1 MEGGAVAPAGGA
13 QAAIAFVAYLALVL
27 GLGVASARYSSGG
40 LAEFFVGGRRMHRLV
55 VALSAVVSGRSAWL
69 LVGVT
74 GLAYTRGA
82 SAVWAVVG
90 YIVVEAALFLAYAPR
105 LRRFAGAYDCVTV
118 PDFFAARFG
127 EGGRER
133 PRGDAALRGV
143 LVAIVLVFMV
153 GYVAAQL
160 VAGGKAF
167 AASFGWDET
176 AGVLATAAIV
186 LAYTVLGGF
195 LAVSLTDVVQAVFML
210 LALVVVPAVAIAGR
224 GGLGAVLGELAALD
238 PTLVDPAA
246 IGLGAAL
253 GFLGIGLGS
262 PGNPHILARY
272 LSIGDAEQ
280 LRWAAVV
287 GTVWN
292 VVMGWGALFIGLAGR
307 AWFPAVAAL
316 PGADPENLYPTLASQ
331 LLHPVLFGAVVA
343 SIFAAIMSTAD
354 SQLLVAASS
363 LVRDLYDKVWR
374 RGEEVPARRLV
385 TMSRATV
392 VVLVAAA
399 VGLGLGVEEL
409 VFWLVLF
416 AWAGLGAALGP
427 TSILALTWRG
437 TTRAGVIAGAL
448 TGAATTIAWKL
459 TPALA
464 ASLYELLPGFAAGLV
479 TTWAVSRLGRP
490 PEEVGAMFAVM
501 GGEELE
507 RSASGPAER
516 SL

>member
-1 MEGGAVAPAGGA
+1 MEGAAVTAPGGA
-13 QAAIAFVAYLALVL
+13 QAAVAFVAYLALVL
-27 GLGVASARYSSGG
+27 GLGVVSARFSSGG
-40 LAEFFVGGRRMHRLV
+40 LAEFFVGGRRMSRLV

-90 YIVVEAALFLAYAPR
+90 YVVVEAALFLVYAPR
-105 LRRFAGAYDCVTV
+105 LRRFAGAWDCVTV

-133 PRGDAALRGV
+133 PRGGDGLLRGV

-186 LAYTVLGGF
+186 LAYTAAGGF
-195 LAVSLTDVVQAVFML
+195 LAVSRTDVVQAVFML
-210 LALVVVPAVAIAGR
+210 VALVVVPVAAIAGR
-224 GGLGAVLGELAALD
+224 GGLTAVLGELAALD

-246 IGLGAAL
+246 IGWGAAL

-262 PGNPHILARY
+262 PGSPHILARY
-272 LSIGDAEQ
+272 LSIGDAAQ

-292 VVMGWGALFIGLAGR
+292 VVMGWGALLVGLAGR
-307 AWFPAVAAL
+307 AWFPDLAAL
-316 PGADPENLYPTLASQ
+316 PGADPENLYPTLAGQ
-331 LLHPVLFGAVVA
+331 LLHPLLFGAVVA

-374 RGEEVPARRLV
+374 RGEEVPPRRLV
-385 TMSRATV
+385 AMSRATV
-392 VVLVAAA
+392 VALVAAA
-399 VGLGLGVEEL
+399 LALGLGVEEL

-427 TSILALTWRG
+427 TSILALAWRG

-448 TGAATTIAWKL
+448 AGATTTIVWKL

-464 ASLYELLPGFAAGLV
+464 GMLYELVPGFAVGLV
-479 TTWAVSRLGRP
+479 VTWAVSRVGRP
-490 PEEVGAMFAVM
+490 PAEVEEMFRVMRGEGA
-501 GGEELE
+501 GEEG
-507 RSASGPAER
+507 RR
-516 SL
+516 